1 MIGRRVGL
9 VMMVLAASFTAQAES
24 YPARPVKLVVPWL
37 AGGVADISA
46 RALAEGMRDALGQPV
61 IVENRPG
68 ASGKIGVSLAAHA
81 APDGYT
87 LLLGSPSAMTLPT
100 VADPQPGFDPVKD
113 FVPIAQ
119 LSSSTYFLV
128 VAPALGFDSTA
139 GLIAYARAHPGALN
153 YGSWGNGTATHIAGA
168 MLASAAGIDVVHV
181 PYKGDGPVM
190 QDLIAGRLQFAFVIE
205 AKPNVEAGR
214 LRALG
219 TTSPEPW
226 FTMPDVPPIGQSALP
241 GFQFMAWQGLLA
253 PAGTPDDI
261 ISTLNRT
268 TNLALQS
275 ERMRA
280 ILTRSGFKPVGG
292 APAQLARTIDADLAT
307 IRRVAAEAHPKFEN

>member
-1 MIGRRVGL
+1 MKRRGVGL
-9 VMMVLAASFTAQAES
+9 GVLLLAASLAAHAES
-24 YPARPVKLVVPWL
+24 YPARPVKIVVPWL

-46 RALAEGMRDALGQPV
+46 RALAEAMREALGQPA

-68 ASGKIGVSLAAHA
+68 ASGKIGTALVAHA

-100 VADPQPGFDPVKD
+100 VIDPQPGFDPVKD

-128 VAPALGFDSTA
+128 VGPTPGLDSMA

-168 MLASAAGIDVVHV
+168 MLASAAGIDIVHV

-190 QDLIAGRLQFAFVIE
+190 QELIAGRLQFAFVID

-226 FTMPDVPPIGQSALP
+226 FTLPDVPPIGQSSLP
-241 GFQFMAWQGLLA
+241 GFKFMAWQGLLA
-253 PAGTPDDI
+253 PAGTPDEI
-261 ISTLNRT
+261 TAMLNRT
-268 TNLALQS
+268 VNQALQS

-280 ILTRSGFKPVGG
+280 ILTQSGFKPVGG
-292 APAQLARTIDADLAT
+292 APAQLARTIDEDLAT
-307 IRRVAAEAHPKFEN
+307 IRRVVAEAHLRFEN